1 MHSDLKKIMYR
12 FKHLH
17 DIHAYFQSPLRNGLN
32 IDLLVNIKK
41 KLRYLSWMWVALNE

>member
-17 DIHAYFQSPLRNGLN
+17 DIHAYFQSPFRNGLN
-32 IDLLVNIKK
+32 IDLLVKILQKNK
-41 KLRYLSWMWVALNE
+41 VLNMNVGGT

>member
-17 DIHAYFQSPLRNGLN
+17 DINAYFQSPLRNGLN
-32 IDLLVNIKK
+32 IDLLVNILQKK
-41 KLRYLSWMWVALNE
+41 KVLNINVGGT